1 LFGVWRAPEGATV
14 VLRVASV
21 HTLGRREPMEV
32 AGLDASMR
40 VTSVKTLP
48 PNRLISMPGA
58 RMVIETPAGQPL
70 PAVGDLVEM
79 TDV

>member
-1 LFGVWRAPEGATV
+1 
-14 VLRVASV
+14 
-21 HTLGRREPMEV
+21 V

-48 PNRLISMPGA
+48 PNRLIIMPGA
-58 RMVIETPAGQPL
+58 RMVIEAPAGTPL
-70 PAVGDLVEM
+70 PSVGDRVEM